1 MDMEE
6 AEEESGDFTIG
17 GNYNYKPPPIIKT
30 SAYTTIAIQNAET
43 FCMAIVA
50 LTERNISL
58 IIFTG

>member
-1 MDMEE
+1 MLYKLKYQRVEYFSVD
-6 AEEESGDFTIG
+6 T
-17 GNYNYKPPPIIKT
+17 NYKPPPIIKT

-50 LTERNISL
+50 LTERDISL